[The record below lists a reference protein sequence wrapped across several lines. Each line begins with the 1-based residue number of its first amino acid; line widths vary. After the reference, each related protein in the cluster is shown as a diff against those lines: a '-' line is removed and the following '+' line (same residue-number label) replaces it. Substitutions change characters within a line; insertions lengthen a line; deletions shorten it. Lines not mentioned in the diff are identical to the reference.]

1 MDKPL
6 KTAYELAQ
14 TRWIMPSER
23 PRPDKLGEDDYVP
36 DYVESWKNPN
46 KNDDDSEYDRS
57 FVPVDMEQAR
67 SMNKKNYKNRGFI
80 NE

>member
-14 TRWIMPSER
+14 VRWIMPSER
-23 PRPDKLGEDDYVP
+23 PKLKKLDDDYVP

-46 KNDDDSEYDRS
+46 KDDDDSEYDRS
-57 FVPVDMEQAR
+57 FVPVDMEQAE
-67 SMNKKNYKNRGFI
+67 SMSKKKLQKQRIY
-80 NE
+80 